1 MPGVPLTISPAARTE
16 PQSTSSIGKIQARIM
31 RMKAVDE
38 SKQASHKA
46 TCSAWI
52 DHTGELPIIE
62 GALIRV
68 QVDRL
73 LGGGDP
79 LPL

>member
-1 MPGVPLTISPAARTE
+1 
-16 PQSTSSIGKIQARIM
+16 
-31 RMKAVDE
+31 MKAVDE

-46 TCSAWI
+46 TRSAWI

-68 QVDRL
+68 QVGRL

>member
-16 PQSTSSIGKIQARIM
+16 PQSTSSIG
-31 RMKAVDE
+31 MKAVDE

-46 TCSAWI
+46 TRSAWI

>member
-1 MPGVPLTISPAARTE
+1 
-16 PQSTSSIGKIQARIM
+16 
-31 RMKAVDE
+31 MKAVDE